1 MTQNIT
7 PENLANFYGSEQIY
21 SRPMARDWNYT
32 EGIKFLSDNGAS
44 WLVDAILSHLKHNR
58 KLFGQDFIVAKLKV
72 KTGGTSAWLTFDDG
86 NDNILASQRIAHT
99 DFPLPEIS
107 IYCENNTLMLPSE
120 R

>member
-7 PENLANFYGSEQIY
+7 PSNLANFYGSENLY
-21 SRPMARDWNYT
+21 FRPIARDWKYT
-32 EGIKFLSDNGAS
+32 DGIKFLSDNGAS
-44 WLVDAILSHLKHNR
+44 WLVDAILSHLKHTR

-72 KTGGTSAWLTFDDG
+72 KDRSAMLTFDDG
-86 NDNILASQRIAHT
+86 NDNILAHQKIEYT